1 MKQSALSIDRKQV
14 LSAGLLDLLA
24 LLFVYFVPTISHLFN
39 YPLYVLEPMR
49 IMVILALAHTHKK
62 NVYLLALTLPIFSFL
77 VSAHPHL
84 LKSILISF
92 ELILNV
98 WFFYF
103 LLKRTKNAFASVL
116 VSVGISKLVYYGIK
130 FLLISALLIEGSLV
144 STPLTI
150 QMAMTLV
157 FAIYL
162 SIFFKNKSLKAAE

>member
-14 LSAGLLDLLA
+14 LSTGLLDMLA

-39 YPLYVLEPMR
+39 YPLYILEPMR
-49 IMVILALAHTHKK
+49 IMVILAMAHTHRK

-92 ELILNV
+92 ELLLNV
-98 WFFYF
+98 WVFYF
-103 LLKRTKNAFASVL
+103 LFKRTKNAFASVL
-116 VSVGISKLVYYGIK
+116 VSVGFSKLVYYGIK

-144 STPLTI
+144 STPLTM
-150 QMAMTLV
+150 QLVMTLV

-162 SIFFKNKSLKAAE
+162 SIFFKNKSLKTE